1 MNLFFRLFICI
12 FIAGF
17 TLYKYI
23 DRLNDLTELRLSI
36 PLLAKEVKE
45 IHEKNQTLRYLV
57 ESFESPQ
64 IMMELSRK
72 PEFGYLH
79 QAFLSDIL
87 IVEDSQPF
95 ENLNKDETEKPL

>member
-23 DRLNDLTELRLSI
+23 DKLNDLTELRLSI

-45 IHEKNQTLRYLV
+45 IQEKNQTLRYAV
-57 ESFESPQ
+57 ESFKSPQ
-64 IMMELSRK
+64 ILMDLSRK

-79 QAFLSDIL
+79 QVYLNDVLIL
-87 IVEDSQPF
+87 PESQPS
-95 ENLNKDETEKPL
+95 ETLNRDESEKPF